1 MSKWFQREHP
11 QKQPAG
17 IPKPAIVDKNI
28 KAPVNDSIPRL
39 SVSFDRIKDAIISVE
54 NNPLLGAGKITKI
67 EHLTDILFT
76 NFKLAS
82 DDPENPVITYEE
94 ILEEIKLVND
104 NELFGAGKFSKREIL
119 TDRLLGKFV
128 LRQNAQRDA
137 TAAKAA
143 AAVAAAA
150 VNSEEAQAAPRQQKV
165 RTVQQSQ
172 PASQPG
178 PEGGLAFQ

>member
-17 IPKPAIVDKNI
+17 IPKPAIVDKNT
-28 KAPVNDSIPRL
+28 KTPVNDTIPRL

-119 TDRLLGKFV
+119 TDRLLGKFI
-128 LRQNAQRDA
+128 LRQKVQRDA
-137 TAAKAA
+137 AAAKAA
-143 AAVAAAA
+143 AAAA

-165 RTVQQSQ
+165 RTVQQS
-172 PASQPG
+172 ASQPV
-178 PEGGLAFQ
+178 EGGLAFQ